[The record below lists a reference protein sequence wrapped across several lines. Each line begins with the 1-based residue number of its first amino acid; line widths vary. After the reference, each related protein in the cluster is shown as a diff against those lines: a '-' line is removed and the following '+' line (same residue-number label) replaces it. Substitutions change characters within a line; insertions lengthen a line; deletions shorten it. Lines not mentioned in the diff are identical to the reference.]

1 MRGTNGRI
9 AVVLIIPNLIIG
21 QVLGVIFALTFPVNL
36 LGISLNPLPH
46 VLRIHVLSGDSLP
59 LQNF

>member
-21 QVLGVIFALTFPVNL
+21 QGLGVIFVLTFPVNL
-36 LGISLNPLPH
+36 LGISLNPLSH
-46 VLRIHVLSGDSLP
+46 VLRILVLSGDPLP